1 MGAVYV
7 QIMKRIRE
15 KGISLQDDERNRVTK
30 LLTTSKLSDQ
40 KKKDLNDRLNIL
52 LSFSD
57 RSNSD
62 ERSEL

>member
-15 KGISLQDDERNRVTK
+15 KGISFQDDERNRVTK